1 MSEIMDLWFEG
12 FETQNNR
19 ILKNVKVYLKN
30 VLTEVSVVQKTF
42 LKDILFLFDRRR
54 SQLYRFETT

>member
-1 MSEIMDLWFEG
+1 MDLWFEG

-30 VLTEVSVVQKTF
+30 VLTEVSGVQKTF
-42 LKDILFLFDRRR
+42 LKDILFLFDRRI

>member
-30 VLTEVSVVQKTF
+30 VFNVVSGVQKHF
-42 LKDILFLFDRRR
+42 
-54 SQLYRFETT
+54 